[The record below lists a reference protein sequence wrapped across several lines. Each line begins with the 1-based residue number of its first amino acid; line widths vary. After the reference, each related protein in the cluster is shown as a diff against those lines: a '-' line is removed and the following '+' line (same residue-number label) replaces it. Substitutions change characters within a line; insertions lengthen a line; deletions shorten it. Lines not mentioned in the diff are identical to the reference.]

1 MDPICMDRRTFTAG
15 MAAAGLLTV
24 AGTGLLGNA
33 PAALA
38 DEAEFP
44 APTKGQPVEAKVDP
58 KTGELAVNDDV
69 IVRYSTCLGCYCD
82 CGNRV
87 KIDRETGRVLSVGG
101 NPYHVN
107 SAYPCLPFEA

>member
-44 APTKGQPVEAKVDP
+44 APTTSSCATARAWDA
-58 KTGELAVNDDV
+58 TA
-69 IVRYSTCLGCYCD
+69 TAA
-82 CGNRV
+82 
-87 KIDRETGRVLSVGG
+87 T
-101 NPYHVN
+101 
-107 SAYPCLPFEA
+107 A

>member
-87 KIDRETGRVLSVGG
+87 KIDGGSLRDAAGNVQYSTIETAAFTAG
-101 NPYHVN
+101 
-107 SAYPCLPFEA
+107 